1 MKGSVL
7 EFNIGSKEGIISDED
22 GCHYTFSMNQ
32 WMHKTTPRVG
42 SKVNFTINSGELAS
56 VTMATVGKSKKTGA
70 VLLSFFFGAVGAHKF
85 YLGYNKQGLCM
96 LVLFVLGYFLLGL
109 PSMVIAVIALVEFII
124 YLCKSE
130 IEFEQDYV
138 LENRPWF

>member
-22 GCHYTFSMNQ
+22 GCQYTFNMNQ
-32 WMHKTTPRVG
+32 WMHKSTPRVG
-42 SKVNFTINSGELAS
+42 SKVNFTIKSGKLAS
-56 VTMATVGKSKKTGA
+56 ATMVTVGKPKKTGA

-96 LVLFVLGYFLLGL
+96 LVLFVFGYIFLGL
-109 PSMVIAVIALVEFII
+109 PSMVIAIIALVEFVI

-130 IEFEQDYV
+130 VEFEQDYV